1 MTDGAA
7 DMSDDARKLKVEH
20 RRNAVESSA
29 RDLLS
34 HLMQLREYEPLS
46 VEDETLVRMLL
57 ERQG

>member
-1 MTDGAA
+1 
-7 DMSDDARKLKVEH
+7 MSDDARKLKVEH

>member
-1 MTDGAA
+1 
-7 DMSDDARKLKVEH
+7 MSDDARKLKVEH

-29 RDLLS
+29 RDLLN
-34 HLMQLREYEPLS
+34 HLLQLREYEPLS

>member
-1 MTDGAA
+1 MT
-7 DMSDDARKLKVEH
+7 DARKLKIEH

-46 VEDETLVRMLL
+46 IRDEALLATLT
-57 ERQG
+57 ERLRGVAGD